1 MARPLLCLLLAT
13 AALAACGGDDEG
25 AQTTR
30 TVTETTTE
38 TAPAGGTTGT
48 TNTGT
53 ETNTETDAGSDCPG
67 VTVVGGDPSC
77 AQMQYAVSNYDTN
90 GPKVQELGA
99 YTCEGGEADTRPI
112 TLTCTAGDNEFTAS
126 KP

>member
-1 MARPLLCLLLAT
+1 MARVLVCLLLAT
-13 AALAACGGDDEG
+13 AAPTACGGDDEP
-25 AQTTR
+25 AQGTR

-38 TAPAGGTTGT
+38 TAPAGGTTG
-48 TNTGT
+48 TGT

-67 VTVVGGDPSC
+67 VTVVSGEPSC
-77 AQMQYAVSNYDTN
+77 AQMQYAVSNYDPN

-99 YTCEGGEADTRPI
+99 YTCEGGEADTRPV

>member
-1 MARPLLCLLLAT
+1 MGRPLVCLLLAT
-13 AALAACGGDDEG
+13 AALTACGGDDEP
-25 AQTTR
+25 AQGTR

-38 TAPAGGTTGT
+38 TVPGATTGDT
-48 TNTGT
+48 TTGT

-67 VTVVGGDPSC
+67 VTVVRGDPSC
-77 AQMQYAVSNYDTN
+77 AQMQFAVSGYDTN

-99 YTCEGGEADTRPI
+99 YTCEGGEADTRPV

>member
-1 MARPLLCLLLAT
+1 LGRLLACLLLAT
-13 AALAACGGDDEG
+13 AALAACGGDDES
-25 AQTTR
+25 AQGTR

-38 TAPAGGTTGT
+38 TAPGGTTADTTSGT
-48 TNTGT
+48 G
-53 ETNTETDAGSDCPG
+53 TNTETESGSGCPG
-67 VTVVGGDPSC
+67 VTVLRGDPSC
-77 AQMQYAVSNYDTN
+77 AQMQFAVSGYATN

-112 TLTCTAGDNEFTAS
+112 TLTCIAGDNEFTAS